1 MTESVVHAEAN
12 KTVNRRRAFG
22 GVALLVGAGI
32 AGGAVGGAAT
42 AWGLGQRGF
51 LGVPGAGRGSLLP
64 ALPLSVPPAAGRAQR
79 SGVAALYQ
87 RVAPSVVAV
96 RTNGEGS
103 GFVVDDRGHVVTN
116 NHVVAGSSRVTL
128 LLLDGTSV
136 PAQVVATDAQND
148 LAVLK
153 ATLPQGKVSVA
164 ALGDSDTVTP
174 GEAVIAVGN
183 PFGFENSV
191 TAGIVSA
198 VDRQYGGSRGR
209 SGIAGL
215 IQTDTSINPGNSG
228 GPLFNSAGEVIG
240 INTMGVSPVRG
251 SVGVAFAVPVN
262 AAKRLLSQVG
272 S

>member
-1 MTESVVHAEAN
+1 MTQSVVYGESN
-12 KTVNRRRAFG
+12 KGLNRRRAFG
-22 GVALLVGAGI
+22 GVALLAAAGI
-32 AGGAVGGAAT
+32 AGGAVGGMAT
-42 AWGLGQRGF
+42 AWGLGQRGL
-51 LGVPGAGRGSLLP
+51 LGGPGAGRGSLLP
-64 ALPLSVPPAAGRAQR
+64 ALPLSSPAGRAPH

-103 GFVVDDRGHVVTN
+103 GFVVDDKGHVVTN

-153 ATLPQGKVSVA
+153 AAFPEGKVAVA
-164 ALGDSDTVTP
+164 TLGDSDTVTT

-209 SGIAGL
+209 SGIEGL

-262 AAKRLLSQVG
+262 AAKRLLSRVG